1 MRISEVI
8 NPDIHHSQFR
18 HEVEIGGLLYTAE
31 ADNESGYGT
40 QLIIRV
46 YDGRKEIAT
55 AEFMVDEDH
64 NSLVSANTWVLPKY
78 QAQGVATTM
87 YSYAKQLG
95 NDVVPSRI
103 QSDQG
108 ERMWR
113 AWNQAKQ
120 SKHIL
125 PKGHKGFNNN

>member
-1 MRISEVI
+1 
-8 NPDIHHSQFR
+8 
-18 HEVEIGGLLYTAE
+18 LLYTAE

-40 QLIIRV
+40 QLIIRA

-64 NSLVSANTWVLPKY
+64 KSLVSANTWVLPKY